1 MLKSVSSAAPSALPS
16 PAIAVRTL
24 PAQAAASVAAPQA
37 TRDSL
42 QLSRPNAAA
51 QQPLKPAHSDGWNDL
66 GEVVSTM
73 IFSPVASV
81 VGALGGFLI
90 AGPVG
95 AAIGASLGGSAPGLA
110 FATKNV
116 AHHLGHVA
124 RKEETDNGFNL
135 KLAGKHMIIPGT
147 TLAGAGIGFALG
159 GPIGAAIGGAL
170 GSAAIGLG
178 GFLSAGLN
186 KLFKRDPAPQD
197 PVQP

>member
-1 MLKSVSSAAPSALPS
+1 MVKPVTPAASS

-24 PAQAAASVAAPQA
+24 PAQAAAVTEPQA
-37 TRDSL
+37 VASRDSL
-42 QLSRPNAAA
+42 QLTRPNQAVK
-51 QQPLKPAHSDGWNDL
+51 PRLKPAHGDGWNDL

-73 IFSPVASV
+73 VFSPIASI
-81 VGALGGFLI
+81 VGGVGGFLI

-95 AAIGASLGGSAPGLA
+95 AAIGATLGGSAPGLA

-116 AHHLGHVA
+116 VHHLGHVS
-124 RKEETDNGFNL
+124 RKEDTGNGHNL
-135 KLAGKHMIIPGT
+135 KLAGKLMIIPGT

-178 GFLSAGLN
+178 GFIGAGLN
-186 KLFKRDPAPQD
+186 KLFNRASAPQD
-197 PVQP
+197 PAPTP

>member
-1 MLKSVSSAAPSALPS
+1 MLKSVSSAAPSAVPS

-24 PAQAAASVAAPQA
+24 PAQAAASVAEPRAS
-37 TRDSL
+37 RDSL
-42 QLSRPNAAA
+42 QLSRPNTA
-51 QQPLKPAHSDGWNDL
+51 QQVVKPAHSDGWNDL

-81 VGALGGFLI
+81 LGALGGFLI

-95 AAIGASLGGSAPGLA
+95 AAIGASLGGSAPGVA

-116 AHHLGHVA
+116 VHHLRHVA

-135 KLAGKHMIIPGT
+135 KLAGKLMIIPGT

-159 GPIGAAIGGAL
+159 GPIGAAIGGAV

-178 GFLSAGLN
+178 GFLSAGIG